1 MTIAELLALPVGQW
15 IRWTPCPLSPTIEG
29 QVTQRR
35 GDEFDIVWADGTDGT
50 VCTHDDDLAEFAD
63 NMELCDGPL
72 ADLPVVIDSQPTSQ
86 PPSEPA

>member
-35 GDEFDIVWADGTDGT
+35 GDEFDIVWADGTDAT
-50 VCTHDDDLAEFAD
+50 VYTHDDDLAEFAD
-63 NMELCDGPL
+63 NMELSDGPS
-72 ADLPVVIDSQPTSQ
+72 ADLPVVIISQPTS
-86 PPSEPA
+86 